1 MNTVIGIIAAVLYGA
16 IFVVCCVCAFY
27 EEDSRESE
35 NIVLAG
41 MFWPALLV
49 GAAFIGPFA
58 LAGHFF
64 DKWRQSVLTRRREAR
79 WALERSAP
87 ALPPPAPE
95 LPQVGYRDGVCAH
108 CGHAIERKE
117 RAA

>member
-16 IFVVCCVCAFY
+16 I
-27 EEDSRESE
+27 
-35 NIVLAG
+35 
-41 MFWPALLV
+41 
-49 GAAFIGPFA
+49 
-58 LAGHFF
+58 
-64 DKWRQSVLTRRREAR
+64 
-79 WALERSAP
+79 
-87 ALPPPAPE
+87 PPAPE